1 MDKLQLE
8 LQETEDVLKKIEKE
22 YIDTM
27 RTINAL
33 KLGIQSI
40 FNRVH
45 TH

>member
-33 KLGIQSI
+33 KLGI
-40 FNRVH
+40 
-45 TH
+45 

>member
-1 MDKLQLE
+1 MNNEKNRDSIMDKLQLE

-33 KLGIQSI
+33 KLGI
-40 FNRVH
+40 
-45 TH
+45 